1 MLACVAVSTG
11 SIDKETPCRCALPC
25 HRSRYKCPEE
35 ASSPSHDCSCT
46 DSGNWFLIDWPHVAA
61 YTMIGQLK
69 AKMAYEG
76 VKTLAANGVE
86 GDIVEL
92 GVWKGGVTMLLALAA
107 ARFRNESLPRRHLWA
122 YDTFEGLPEPGIHDD
137 AKARDIYRA
146 LANHENTTE
155 VHKRKRMGLISADNK
170 WNVGA
175 IAEVMTNVGSVLNER
190 RAVPTVHFVRG
201 KVEETLLDPRNVPSR
216 IALLRLDTDWY
227 ASTRAE
233 LAILW
238 PRLAVG
244 GLLIGDDYDNWGGAR
259 RATEEFLKEEH
270 IPGPSGVVQHN
281 AAGFRV
287 WKTRA

>member
-1 MLACVAVSTG
+1 MLACVAMSTG
-11 SIDKETPCRCALPC
+11 IDKETPCRCALPC
-25 HRSRYKCPEE
+25 HRSRYKCPAE

-46 DSGNWFLIDWPHVAA
+46 DSGNWFLIDWPQVAA
-61 YTMIGQLK
+61 
-69 AKMAYEG
+69 
-76 VKTLAANGVE
+76 
-86 GDIVEL
+86 
-92 GVWKGGVTMLLALAA
+92 
-107 ARFRNESLPRRHLWA
+107 WA

-175 IAEVMTNVGSVLNER
+175 IAEVMTNVGGVLNER

-244 GLLIGDDYDNWGGAR
+244 GLLIVDDYDNWGGAR
-259 RATEEFLKEEH
+259 RATEEFLKDEH
-270 IPGPSGVVQHN
+270 IPGPSGVVQRN

>member
-1 MLACVAVSTG
+1 M
-11 SIDKETPCRCALPC
+11 
-25 HRSRYKCPEE
+25 
-35 ASSPSHDCSCT
+35 
-46 DSGNWFLIDWPHVAA
+46 
-61 YTMIGQLK
+61 
-69 AKMAYEG
+69 
-76 VKTLAANGVE
+76 
-86 GDIVEL
+86 
-92 GVWKGGVTMLLALAA
+92 
-107 ARFRNESLPRRHLWA
+107 WA
-122 YDTFEGLPEPGIHDD
+122 HNNL
-137 AKARDIYRA
+137 
-146 LANHENTTE
+146 
-155 VHKRKRMGLISADNK
+155 
-170 WNVGA
+170 
-175 IAEVMTNVGSVLNER
+175 R

-244 GLLIGDDYDNWGGAR
+244 GLLIVDDYDNWGGAR
-259 RATEEFLKEEH
+259 RATEEFMKEAH